1 MESLTKAD
9 KIIADID
16 VSKEILSTMP
26 KNNEKNRNKRE
37 EYIDEIEKKYAEYK
51 KEILGIF
58 TKRYNEQVNI
68 EVNPEINNL
77 DKRLK
82 TIEDVIF
89 LLNDE
94 QTSYER
100 MGLDKNI
107 YKLEKYYKENFE
119 NVNEQITQCLKKFEI
134 VGIKLTREDFH
145 YSTYVT
151 EYMNTFFSEYEH
163 QKMNTDILK
172 DKFEEIYWKCPD
184 IIIHIELNFRNIYLE
199 KKGIIDKYFVR
210 EKAEILKKWE
220 KSPDEIKKTYM
231 NLKQQKIEKEQID
244 KKILIDKFIDG
255 KLNTKNF
262 TEDKFSK
269 NVQKV
274 LPDSIVEKIYTDNEI
289 AENINKFLNSL
300 YEYRNYM
307 EFKFI
312 IEDVK
317 TYYNNKEQY
326 KKSCNEIRKKIDAEE
341 KKLAKNNKET
351 SGFFIFKSKKDKA
364 ANNSTQLIKDIEN
377 LYKQLDLNT
386 FFEKIAIKITE
397 TSTIQDV
404 LNLAVEYYEYMIS
417 CMIRNQEDISQEDM
431 DLEIERLKEFLNNP
445 YNTIINN
452 ISFLEEKDIVLII
465 KDRYKLLNFIIEKD
479 DLDITN
485 LDSLIATIED
495 IQTNINLYKAGVNI
509 KDIEQLLKMQ
519 KILNLK

>member
-37 EYIDEIEKKYAEYK
+37 EYINETEEKYGEYK
-51 KEILGIF
+51 KEILEILS
-58 TKRYNEQVNI
+58 KRYNDQVNI
-68 EVNPEINNL
+68 EVNPEISNL
-77 DKRLK
+77 EKRLK

-119 NVNEQITQCLKKFEI
+119 NVNEQISQCLRKFEI
-134 VGIKLTREDFH
+134 VGIKLNKEDFN
-145 YSTYVT
+145 YSIYVT

-163 QKMNTDILK
+163 QKVNTDILK
-172 DKFEEIYWKCPD
+172 TKFEEIYWKCPD

-199 KKGIIDKYFVR
+199 KKGTIDKYFER

-220 KSPDEIKKTYM
+220 KSPIDIKKTYM

-244 KKILIDKFIDG
+244 KKLLIDKFING

-262 TEDKFSK
+262 TDDKFSK

-274 LPDSIVEKIYTDNEI
+274 LPDSVFEKIYTDNEI

-312 IEDVK
+312 VEDVK
-317 TYYNNKEQY
+317 KYYNNKEQY
-326 KKSCNEIRKKIDAEE
+326 KKSCVEIRKKIDVEE
-341 KKLAKNNKET
+341 KKLAKNNK
-351 SGFFIFKSKKDKA
+351 SAGGFFIFKSKKDNGT
-364 ANNSTQLIKDIEN
+364 NNSTQLIKDIED

-386 FFEKIAIKITE
+386 FYEKVATKINE
-397 TSTIQDV
+397 ASTIQDV

-417 CMIRNQEDISQEDM
+417 CMIKNQEDISQEEM
-431 DLEIERLKEFLNNP
+431 DLKIEELKEFLNNP

-452 ISFLEEKDIVLII
+452 IGFLEEKDVVLII
-465 KDRYKLLNFIIEKD
+465 KDRYKLLDFMIEKD
-479 DLDITN
+479 DLDINN
-485 LDSLIATIED
+485 LDSLISTIED
-495 IQTNINLYKAGVNI
+495 IQMNINLYKSGINI
-509 KDIEQLLKMQ
+509 KDIEQMQ
-519 KILNLK
+519 KIQKIINSK

>member
-37 EYIDEIEKKYAEYK
+37 EYINETEEKYGEYK
-51 KEILGIF
+51 KEILEILS
-58 TKRYNEQVNI
+58 KRYNDQVNI
-68 EVNPEINNL
+68 EVNPEISNL
-77 DKRLK
+77 EKRLK

-119 NVNEQITQCLKKFEI
+119 NVNEQISQCLKKFEI
-134 VGIKLTREDFH
+134 VGIKLNKEDFN

-163 QKMNTDILK
+163 QKVNTDILK
-172 DKFEEIYWKCPD
+172 TKFEEIYWKCPD

-199 KKGIIDKYFVR
+199 KKGTIDKYFER

-220 KSPDEIKKTYM
+220 KSPIDIKKTYM

-244 KKILIDKFIDG
+244 KKLLIDKFING

-262 TEDKFSK
+262 TDDKFKK

-274 LPDSIVEKIYTDNEI
+274 LPDSVFEKIYTDNEI

-312 IEDVK
+312 VEDVK
-317 TYYNNKEQY
+317 KYYNNKEQY
-326 KKSCNEIRKKIDAEE
+326 KKSCVEIRKKIDAEE
-341 KKLAKNNKET
+341 KKLAKNNK
-351 SGFFIFKSKKDKA
+351 SAGGFFIFKSKKDNGT
-364 ANNSTQLIKDIEN
+364 NNSTQLIKDIED

-386 FFEKIAIKITE
+386 FYEKVATKINE
-397 TSTIQDV
+397 ASTIQDV

-417 CMIRNQEDISQEDM
+417 CMIKNQEDISQEEM
-431 DLEIERLKEFLNNP
+431 DLKIEELKEFLNNP

-465 KDRYKLLNFIIEKD
+465 KDRYKLLDFMIEKD
-479 DLDITN
+479 DLDINN
-485 LDSLIATIED
+485 LDSLISTIED
-495 IQTNINLYKAGVNI
+495 IQMNINLYKSGINI
-509 KDIEQLLKMQ
+509 KDIEQMQKMQ
-519 KILNLK
+519 KIINSK

>member
-26 KNNEKNRNKRE
+26 KNNEKNRNKRK
-37 EYIDEIEKKYAEYK
+37 EYINETEEKYGEYK
-51 KEILGIF
+51 KEILEILS
-58 TKRYNEQVNI
+58 KRYNDQVNI
-68 EVNPEINNL
+68 EVNPEISNL
-77 DKRLK
+77 EKRLK

-119 NVNEQITQCLKKFEI
+119 NVNEQISQCLRKFEI
-134 VGIKLTREDFH
+134 VGIKLNKEDFN

-163 QKMNTDILK
+163 QKVNTDILK
-172 DKFEEIYWKCPD
+172 TKFEEIYWKCPD

-199 KKGIIDKYFVR
+199 KKGTIDKYFER

-220 KSPDEIKKTYM
+220 KSPIDIKKTYM
-231 NLKQQKIEKEQID
+231 DLKQQKIEKEQID
-244 KKILIDKFIDG
+244 KKLLIDKFING

-262 TEDKFSK
+262 TDDKFSK

-274 LPDSIVEKIYTDNEI
+274 LPDSVFEKIYTDNEI

-312 IEDVK
+312 VEDVK
-317 TYYNNKEQY
+317 KYYNNKEQY
-326 KKSCNEIRKKIDAEE
+326 KKSCVEIRKKIDAEE
-341 KKLAKNNKET
+341 KKLAKNNK
-351 SGFFIFKSKKDKA
+351 SAGVFFIFKSKKDNGT
-364 ANNSTQLIKDIEN
+364 NNSTQLIKDIED

-386 FFEKIAIKITE
+386 FYEKVATKINE
-397 TSTIQDV
+397 ASTIQDV

-417 CMIRNQEDISQEDM
+417 CMIKNQEDISQEEM
-431 DLEIERLKEFLNNP
+431 DLKIEELKEFLNNP

-452 ISFLEEKDIVLII
+452 IGFLEEKDVVLII
-465 KDRYKLLNFIIEKD
+465 KDRYKLLDFMIEKD
-479 DLDITN
+479 DLDINN
-485 LDSLIATIED
+485 LDSLISTIED
-495 IQTNINLYKAGVNI
+495 IQMNINLYKSGINI
-509 KDIEQLLKMQ
+509 KDIEQMQ
-519 KILNLK
+519 KIQKIINSK